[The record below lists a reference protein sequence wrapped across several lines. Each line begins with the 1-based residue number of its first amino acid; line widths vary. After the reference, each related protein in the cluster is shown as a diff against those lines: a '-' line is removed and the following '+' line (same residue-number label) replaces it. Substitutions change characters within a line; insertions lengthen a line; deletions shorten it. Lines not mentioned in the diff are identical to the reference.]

1 MIDLI
6 LPLRKTLI
14 ALIAFSLLAAI
25 SGCNIGPSTIGPG
38 RVLNTSDPVPVAL
51 LIPQS
56 DEKTQKISISIENA
70 ARLAIADLGNIR
82 IDLRVYDTAGSA
94 VVAGQVAQQ
103 AVDEGAK
110 IILGPLFA
118 EAANAAGLAVADE
131 GVNVLSFSNNA
142 SIAGGNVFV
151 LGQTFDNTA
160 KRLVQFAAAQGKRR
174 AIIVYPSNVE
184 GEFGRIALEKAASRS
199 SLEIVA
205 SQAFEFSRKGVVN
218 SVPLVRAAVEI
229 EDADLLFL
237 TSTTAGALGLLV
249 QMLPE
254 AGINSETMQYAG
266 LARWDIP
273 AQTLELPGVQ
283 NGWFTV
289 PDREM
294 LARFSARYEKAYQ
307 SKPHHLAG
315 LSYDG
320 IAAIGALVFSAN
332 PNAFSKGS
340 LTQQAGFE
348 GVDGI
353 FRLKQNGTN
362 ERGLAIAR
370 VENKQVEIID
380 SAPTSFGRAA
390 F

>member
-1 MIDLI
+1 MIDLN
-6 LPLRKTLI
+6 LSLRKR
-14 ALIAFSLLAAI
+14 LIAFISFSLLITI
-25 SGCNIGPSTIGPG
+25 SGCNVDTSLSGTSP
-38 RVLNTSDPVPVAL
+38 VLNASEPVPVAL

-56 DEKTQKISISIENA
+56 HEYYGQISISIENA

-110 IILGPLFA
+110 IILGPLIA
-118 EAANAAGLAVADE
+118 EATNAAGLAVADE

-174 AIIVYPSNVE
+174 AIIVHPRNVE
-184 GEFGRIALEKAASRS
+184 GEFGKLALERAASRS
-199 SLEIVA
+199 SLEIVS
-205 SQAFEFSRKGVVN
+205 SQAFEFSREGVVN
-218 SVPLVRAAVEI
+218 TVPLIRASVEI

-273 AQTLELPGVQ
+273 SQNLELPGVQ
-283 NGWFTV
+283 GGWFTIT
-289 PDREM
+289 DREM
-294 LARFSARYEKAYQ
+294 LANFSARYETAYQ
-307 SKPHHLAG
+307 KKPHQLAG

-320 IAAIGALVFSAN
+320 IAAIGALVSSSGRDAL
-332 PNAFSKGS
+332 SKRS

-353 FRLKQNGTN
+353 FRFKQSGTN
-362 ERGLAIAR
+362 ERGLAIGR

-380 SAPTSFGRAA
+380 PAPTSFGRAG

>member
-6 LPLRKTLI
+6 LLLRKTLI
-14 ALIAFSLLAAI
+14 ALFSFSLLATL
-25 SGCNIGPSTIGPG
+25 SGCNVSPSVTVPGPL
-38 RVLNTSDPVPVAL
+38 LNTSEPVPVAL
-51 LIPQS
+51 LIPRS
-56 DEKTQKISISIENA
+56 AEKTQKIAISIENA

-160 KRLVQFAAAQGKRR
+160 KRLIQFAAAQGKRR
-174 AIIVYPSNVE
+174 AIIVYPNNVE

-205 SQAFEFSRKGVVN
+205 SQAFEFSREGVVN

-273 AQTLELPGVQ
+273 SQNLELPGVQ
-283 NGWFTV
+283 GGWFTL
-289 PDREM
+289 PDRDM
-294 LARFSARYEKAYQ
+294 LARFSARYEEAYL

-315 LSYDG
+315 LAYDG
-320 IAAIGALVFSAN
+320 IAAIGALVFSSGQ
-332 PNAFSKGS
+332 NALSKGS
-340 LTQQAGFE
+340 LIQQAGFE

-353 FRLKQNGTN
+353 FRFKQNGTN

-380 SAPTSFGRAA
+380 PAPTSFGRAA

>member
-6 LPLRKTLI
+6 LLLRKTLI
-14 ALIAFSLLAAI
+14 ALFSFSLLATL
-25 SGCNIGPSTIGPG
+25 SGCNVSPSVTVPGPL
-38 RVLNTSDPVPVAL
+38 LNTSEPVPVAL
-51 LIPQS
+51 LIPRS
-56 DEKTQKISISIENA
+56 AEKTQKIAISIENA

-160 KRLVQFAAAQGKRR
+160 KRLIQFAAAQGKRR
-174 AIIVYPSNVE
+174 AIIVYPNNVE

-205 SQAFEFSRKGVVN
+205 SQAFEFSREGVVN

-237 TSTTAGALGLLV
+237 TSTTAGALGLLA

-273 AQTLELPGVQ
+273 SQNLELPGVQ
-283 NGWFTV
+283 GGWFTL
-289 PDREM
+289 PDRDM
-294 LARFSARYEKAYQ
+294 LARFSARYEEAYL

-315 LSYDG
+315 LAYDG
-320 IAAIGALVFSAN
+320 IAAIGALVFSSGQ
-332 PNAFSKGS
+332 NALSKGS
-340 LTQQAGFE
+340 LIQQAGFE

-353 FRLKQNGTN
+353 FRFKQNGTN

-380 SAPTSFGRAA
+380 PAPTSFGRTA

>member
-6 LPLRKTLI
+6 FALRKSMLALISFSLI
-14 ALIAFSLLAAI
+14 ATL
-25 SGCNIGPSTIGPG
+25 SGCNVNSSITGPG
-38 RVLNTSDPVPVAL
+38 SVLNIAEPVPVAL

-56 DEKTQKISISIENA
+56 VKETQHIALSIENA

-82 IDLRVYDTAGSA
+82 VDLRVYDTAGSA

-103 AVDEGAK
+103 AVNQGAK

-131 GVNVLSFSNNA
+131 GINVLSFSNNA

-160 KRLVQFAAAQGKRR
+160 NRLVQFAAAQGKRK
-174 AIIVYPSNVE
+174 AIIVHPNNVE
-184 GEFGRIALEKAASRS
+184 GEFGRIALEKAADQS
-199 SLEIVA
+199 SLKIVA
-205 SQAFEFSRKGVVN
+205 SQAFEFSREGVVN
-218 SVPLVRAAVEI
+218 TVPLVRAAVEI

-237 TSTTAGALGLLV
+237 TSTTAGALGLLI

-273 AQTLELPGVQ
+273 PQNLELSGIQ
-283 NGWFTV
+283 GGWFTI

-294 LARFSARYEKAYQ
+294 LAKFSARYEASYQ
-307 SKPHHLAG
+307 RKPHHLAS

-320 IAAIGALVFSAN
+320 IAAIGALVFSEGQ
-332 PNAFSKGS
+332 NALSKSS

-353 FRLKQNGTN
+353 FRFKSNGTN

-370 VENKQVEIID
+370 IENKQVKIID
-380 SAPTSFGRAA
+380 PAPASFGRAG

>member
-1 MIDLI
+1 MINLI
-6 LPLRKTLI
+6 LLLRKILI
-14 ALIAFSLLAAI
+14 ALSIGALFAATTA
-25 SGCNIGPSTIGPG
+25 CNVDPSITGTG
-38 RVLNTSDPVPVAL
+38 TVLNTSAPVPVAL

-56 DEKTQKISISIENA
+56 DENTQEIAISLENA
-70 ARLAIADLGNIR
+70 ARLAMADLGNIR

-118 EAANAAGLAVADE
+118 EAANAAGLAVTDE

-160 KRLVQFAAAQGKRR
+160 KRLVQFAAAQGKQR
-174 AIIVYPSNVE
+174 AVIVHPTNVE

-199 SLEIVA
+199 SLAVVA
-205 SQAFEFSRKGVVN
+205 SQTFEFSREGVVN

-254 AGINSETMQYAG
+254 AGINSEIVQYAG

-273 AQTLELPGVQ
+273 AQNLELPGVQ
-283 NGWFTV
+283 GGWFAV
-289 PDREM
+289 PDREK
-294 LARFSARYEKAYQ
+294 LARFSARYEEAYK

-315 LSYDG
+315 LAYDG
-320 IAAIGALVFSAN
+320 IAAVGALVFSTGQHAL
-332 PNAFSKGS
+332 SKGS

-353 FRLKQNGTN
+353 FRLKHSGTN

-380 SAPTSFGRAA
+380 PAPTSFGRAGY
-390 F
+390 

>member
-6 LPLRKTLI
+6 FALRKSMLALISFSLI
-14 ALIAFSLLAAI
+14 ATL
-25 SGCNIGPSTIGPG
+25 SGCNVNSSITGPG
-38 RVLNTSDPVPVAL
+38 SVLNIAEPVPVAL

-56 DEKTQKISISIENA
+56 VKETQHIALSIENA

-82 IDLRVYDTAGSA
+82 VDLRVYDTAGSA

-103 AVDEGAK
+103 AVNQGAK

-131 GVNVLSFSNNA
+131 GINVLSFSNNA

-160 KRLVQFAAAQGKRR
+160 NRLVQFAAAQGKRK
-174 AIIVYPSNVE
+174 AIIVHPNNVE
-184 GEFGRIALEKAASRS
+184 GEFGKIALEKAAGQS
-199 SLEIVA
+199 SLKIVA
-205 SQAFEFSRKGVVN
+205 SQAFEFSREGVVN
-218 SVPLVRAAVEI
+218 TVPLVRAAVEI

-237 TSTTAGALGLLV
+237 TSTTAGALGLLI

-273 AQTLELPGVQ
+273 PQNLELSGIQ
-283 NGWFTV
+283 GGWFTI

-294 LARFSARYEKAYQ
+294 LAKFSARYEASYQ
-307 SKPHHLAG
+307 RKPHHLAS

-320 IAAIGALVFSAN
+320 IAAIGALVFSEGQ
-332 PNAFSKGS
+332 NALSKSS

-353 FRLKQNGTN
+353 FRFKSNGTN

-370 VENKQVEIID
+370 IENKQVKIID
-380 SAPTSFGRAA
+380 PAPASFGRAG

>member
-6 LPLRKTLI
+6 LLLRKTLI
-14 ALIAFSLLAAI
+14 ALFSFSLLATL
-25 SGCNIGPSTIGPG
+25 SGCNVSPSVTVPGPL
-38 RVLNTSDPVPVAL
+38 LNTSEPVPVAL
-51 LIPQS
+51 LIPRS
-56 DEKTQKISISIENA
+56 AEKTQQIAISIENA

-131 GVNVLSFSNNA
+131 GVNILSFSNNA

-160 KRLVQFAAAQGKRR
+160 KRLIQFAAAQGKRR
-174 AIIVYPSNVE
+174 AIIVYPNNVE

-205 SQAFEFSRKGVVN
+205 SQAFEFSREGVVN

-237 TSTTAGALGLLV
+237 TSTTAGALGLLA

-273 AQTLELPGVQ
+273 SQNLELPGVQ
-283 NGWFTV
+283 GGWFTL
-289 PDREM
+289 PDRDM
-294 LARFSARYEKAYQ
+294 LARFSARYEEAYL

-315 LSYDG
+315 LAYDG
-320 IAAIGALVFSAN
+320 IAAIGALVFSSGQ
-332 PNAFSKGS
+332 NALSKGS
-340 LTQQAGFE
+340 LIQQAGFE

-353 FRLKQNGTN
+353 FRFKQNGTN

-380 SAPTSFGRAA
+380 PAPTSFGRAA